1 MFTRR
6 TQKATNLVPMFLVV
20 RELDPLRSSN
30 GMLGDDHIAGK
41 SKDTFVGCVNGLIVE
56 LHVPNTRGTVLEITS
71 SWGFDKMLLTG
82 CVSAKQSNQAVDIDD
97 FSLENGDEWLELD
110 LYHRSLVC

>member
-1 MFTRR
+1 
-6 TQKATNLVPMFLVV
+6 
-20 RELDPLRSSN
+20 
-30 GMLGDDHIAGK
+30 
-41 SKDTFVGCVNGLIVE
+41 
-56 LHVPNTRGTVLEITS
+56 
-71 SWGFDKMLLTG
+71 MLLTG